1 MPSICLNTAI
11 SITGLS
17 RRTLWRRISEGR
29 ITALGVHGPGE
40 ETRLN
45 LDDVLPL
52 CSLPTGPDEC
62 EIIIK
67 ADQGD
72 AIAQSDLAILLLM
85 AERPADAIPWF
96 TLSAKQFYPDA
107 MRFLGRLYLSGE
119 GAERNIDMGVMWL
132 NHAAIKGHPI
142 AQAFT
147 LFLQSPKGQ
156 SLLQDQAALDTALD
170 DIERKLILE
179 KMAEIA
185 DQE

>member
-11 SITGLS
+11 AITGLS
-17 RRTLWRRISEGR
+17 RRTLWRRIREGS
-29 ITALGVHGPGE
+29 ISALGTHGPGE

-85 AERPADAIPWF
+85 AGRPAEAIPWF

-119 GAERNIDMGVMWL
+119 GAERNVDMGVMWL
-132 NHAAIKGHPI
+132 NHAAIKGHQI

-147 LFLQSPKGQ
+147 VFLQSPKGQ

-170 DIERKLILE
+170 DVERKVILQVL
-179 KMAEIA
+179 AETA
-185 DQE
+185 DPE